1 MTVSITPQNT
11 SIDFIDKLNELSG
24 ESVNLCMQCGTCTG
38 TCPMAEQMDLFPR
51 KVMHLAQFG
60 LVDMLEDINSY
71 WKCLSC
77 HSCTVKCPRDIDIA
91 KVMEAL
97 RQLVLRTN
105 KNFIEPSKIPVE
117 IIKEYPQI
125 ALVAGF
131 RKMTS

>member
-11 SIDFIDKLNELSG
+11 SIDFIDKLYELSG
-24 ESVNLCMQCGTCTG
+24 ESVNLCMQCGTCTA
-38 TCPMAEQMDLFPR
+38 TCPMSEEMDLNPR

-60 LVDMLEDINSY
+60 LLEMLADKNSY

-77 HSCTVKCPRDIDIA
+77 HSCTVRCPRGIDIA

-105 KNFIEPSKIPVE
+105 KNFIEPSQIPAE

-125 ALVAGF
+125 AMVAGF